1 MPLAAIRPFI
11 IYWVKFIAHSS
22 SFWFGFRF
30 FLSVFWLYAYRKM
43 KIIHPITIL
52 ITLPVPPMI
61 WVPNQLIGATVGDE
75 IALECDTEAFPLS
88 LNYWTREEK
97 SREEEIMIVNSDK
110 YRMSNTENSYKV
122 QMKLIIKKISTGD
135 YGNWRIYFLS
145 ESYWDNIFTS

>member
-1 MPLAAIRPFI
+1 
-11 IYWVKFIAHSS
+11 
-22 SFWFGFRF
+22 
-30 FLSVFWLYAYRKM
+30 
-43 KIIHPITIL
+43 
-52 ITLPVPPMI
+52 MI

-122 QMKLIIKKISTGD
+122 QMKLIIKKISTDD
-135 YGNWRIYFLS
+135 YGN
-145 ESYWDNIFTS
+145 